1 MFTRELR
8 YPGTY
13 MKSFTKV
20 LDSMAQVGAAL
31 PHFKVYAHLFAENK
45 PIQRIL
51 GLFFRDILDFHS
63 TALKFFQMK
72 RMHANL
78 SYCQVILTRY
88 YRFESILGIVLAK
101 ILEQIS
107 NNSQ

>member
-1 MFTRELR
+1 
-8 YPGTY
+8 

-31 PHFKVYAHLFAENK
+31 PHFEAYAHLFAQNG

-63 TALKFFQMK
+63 TALKFFRLK
-72 RMHANL
+72 RM
-78 SYCQVILTRY
+78 LT
-88 YRFESILGIVLAK
+88 
-101 ILEQIS
+101 
-107 NNSQ
+107 NSSCY